1 MALGDKSIYLAEP
14 RSLDIEE
21 IDEENINQGL

>member
-1 MALGDKSIYLAEP
+1 MALGDEAFYLAEP
-14 RSLDIEE
+14 TSLNIE